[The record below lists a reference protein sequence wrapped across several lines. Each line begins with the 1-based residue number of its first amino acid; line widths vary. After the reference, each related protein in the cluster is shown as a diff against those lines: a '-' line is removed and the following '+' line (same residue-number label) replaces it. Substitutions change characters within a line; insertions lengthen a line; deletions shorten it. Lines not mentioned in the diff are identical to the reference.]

1 MSTQTTKK
9 RGTRSVRTQTQGLKA
24 STSSYFETKSA
35 VEYPST
41 SKVQPVDPHEYH
53 GQGHVDTA
61 KSTCEPSKT
70 EVDLESICSC
80 SSEESVTQDDFEE
93 SSTASDES
101 SEDDEPD
108 KRTVLKAGKP
118 PQDQIKLIIF
128 EQAILDVFGKCGQ
141 CGSDSVS
148 TENQIGLSCKIC
160 SSCTAQNEHYFEWT
174 TGPSLLKMPAFHL
187 LLASGILATGMES
200 AKVLR
205 LFNALNIPNVKRRQ
219 LSKILKN
226 YVIPAVYKVWQVE
239 QSARLREIEDELIII
254 ALDMRVDSPGHSGI
268 FGSGS
273 TLEMKRNVILDTQ
286 VIKVRNIEQINEIN
300 TIL

>member
-1 MSTQTTKK
+1 
-9 RGTRSVRTQTQGLKA
+9 
-24 STSSYFETKSA
+24 
-35 VEYPST
+35 
-41 SKVQPVDPHEYH
+41 VQPVDPHEYH
-53 GQGHVDTA
+53 GHGHADTA
-61 KSTCEPSKT
+61 EPTCEPSKT
-70 EVDLESICSC
+70 EVDVESICSF
-80 SSEESVTQDDFEE
+80 SSEESVTQDHIEE

-108 KRTVLKAGKP
+108 KRTVLKVGKP

-128 EQAILDVFGKCGQ
+128 EQAILDVFGKSGQ
-141 CGSDSVS
+141 CGSDCIVS
-148 TENQIGLSCKIC
+148 IENQIGSSCKIC

-174 TGPSLLKMPAFHL
+174 TGPSMFKMLAFHL

-200 AKVLR
+200 AKVLP

-239 QSARLREIEDELIII
+239 QSARLREIEDEPIII
-254 ALDMRVDSPGHSGI
+254 ASDMRVDSPGHSGL